1 MTYSLITSIGV
12 LYLGLVVLLA
22 VVSSCTSLPEP
33 NPGNASSRSTSTVL
47 THPREFRAL
56 EVVPLYTYEIV
67 NTYPHDPK
75 AFTQGLAFEEDIL
88 YEGTG
93 LRGQSTLRKV
103 ELETGHILR
112 LRELPPE
119 LFGEGVTIY
128 RDKLIQLTLQSHLG
142 FVYHKGSFELLR
154 EFNYPAEGWGITYD
168 GRRLIMSDGS
178 STLRFLDPE
187 TLEEIGWIEVHDRN
201 GPVARL
207 NELEY
212 VRGEIYANVWKT
224 DRIARIAP
232 QTGQVVGWINLQGL
246 LSPEELNDRVDALN
260 GIAYDAKNDRLFVTG
275 KFWPKVFEVKL
286 VLSKE

>member
-1 MTYSLITSIGV
+1 M
-12 LYLGLVVLLA
+12 VLLG
-22 VVSSCTSLPEP
+22 VVSSCSSLSGP
-33 NPGNASSRSTSTVL
+33 NPDDSSSRPTSIVL
-47 THPREFRAL
+47 RRPGDLSAL
-56 EVVPLYTYEIV
+56 EAVPLSTYQIV

-119 LFGEGVTIY
+119 FFGEGVTIY

-154 EFNYPAEGWGITYD
+154 EFNYSAEGWGITYD

-187 TLEEIGWIEVHDRN
+187 TLEEIGSIEVHDRN

-212 VRGEIYANVWKT
+212 VCGEIYANVWKT

-232 QTGQVVGWINLQGL
+232 LTGQVVGWINLQAL